1 MTAVIAIIAGIIGM
15 MLGGSLGL
23 VVGAALGARR
33 REELEGTLAWYER
46 MQAIE
51 PATEASTEYEQAP
64 GPVDQAPEAASD
76 LRPR

>member
-1 MTAVIAIIAGIIGM
+1 MTAVIAIFAGIIGM

-46 MQAIE
+46 MHALQPGAG
-51 PATEASTEYEQAP
+51 YEQAP

-76 LRPR
+76 LRQR